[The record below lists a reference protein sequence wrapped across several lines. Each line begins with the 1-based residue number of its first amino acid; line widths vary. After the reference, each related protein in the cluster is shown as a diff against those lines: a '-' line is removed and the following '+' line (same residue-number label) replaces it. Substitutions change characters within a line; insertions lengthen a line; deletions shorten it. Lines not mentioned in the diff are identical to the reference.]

1 MAEQIIQQ
9 THRISAI
16 VQSLVG
22 FSHSGMQADLP
33 SRQELVNM
41 HGTADEAI
49 QLLALQ
55 QDDRGI
61 RFNNLCDPALSIIAD
76 HQRIMQV
83 LLNLL
88 TNARDA
94 SPDNAIVDVTNS
106 SNADQVSLAV
116 TDYGSGIPEHL
127 QNRVFEPFF
136 TTKDPGKGTGL
147 GLSLAH
153 RIVSDLGGSIIIE
166 SPLATGSNKGTRVI
180 VTFPCYAP
188 ESSV

>member
-1 MAEQIIQQ
+1 MAEQIIEQ

-22 FSHSGMQADLP
+22 FSHSGMQADRP
-33 SRQELVNM
+33 SRRELVNL
-41 HGTADEAI
+41 HGAAAEAI

-61 RFNNLCDPALSIIAD
+61 RFNNLCDPSLAIVAE

-94 SPDNAIVDVTNS
+94 SPDDATVDVTNS
-106 SNADQVSLAV
+106 SSADQVSLIV
-116 TDYGSGIPEHL
+116 TDWGTGIPENL
-127 QNRVFEPFF
+127 QTRVFDPFF

-147 GLSLAH
+147 GLSLVH
-153 RIVSDLGGSIIIE
+153 RIVNDFDGSITIE

-188 ESSV
+188 RSTV

>member
-9 THRISAI
+9 TRRISAI
-16 VQSLVG
+16 VQSLVS

-33 SRQELVNM
+33 SRQEQVNLY
-41 HGTADEAI
+41 GAAAEAI

-61 RFNNLCDPALSIIAD
+61 RFNNFCDPDLSIIAD

-106 SNADQVSLAV
+106 SSDSFVSLAV
-116 TDYGSGIPEHL
+116 TDWGSGIPDNL
-127 QNRVFEPFF
+127 RNRVFEPFF
-136 TTKDPGKGTGL
+136 TTKDPGKGTGI
-147 GLSLAH
+147 GLSLVH
-153 RIVSDLGGSIIIE
+153 RIVNDLGGTIIIE
-166 SPLATGSNKGTRVI
+166 SPLATGSNK
-180 VTFPCYAP
+180 
-188 ESSV
+188 E